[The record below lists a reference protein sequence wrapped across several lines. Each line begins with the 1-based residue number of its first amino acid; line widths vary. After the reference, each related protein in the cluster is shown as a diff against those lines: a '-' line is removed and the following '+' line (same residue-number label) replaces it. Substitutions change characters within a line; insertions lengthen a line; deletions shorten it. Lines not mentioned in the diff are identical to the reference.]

1 MEIVNQIE
9 SLEGIEQLCIDEC
22 EKELFQNI
30 EKQLPI
36 RITSHYLKQIDWT
49 NLDDPI
55 RKICIPTI
63 RELDTA
69 GSLDTSGERS
79 YTVCNGLQHKYRETA
94 LVLFTNEC
102 ATYCRYCFRRRF
114 VGTNKE
120 EVMYDEGR
128 VINYIVNH
136 PEINNVLV
144 SGGDPLTS
152 ETRRLIGFT
161 KRLCNISSLNYI
173 RIGTKMPIVYP
184 KRVLDD
190 TEFLEGLKK
199 CSLKKQIIMVL
210 QCNHVRELSE
220 DTQKSISELQKAGV
234 ILRSQT
240 VLLKGVNNKASTLV
254 ELFNKLTAIG
264 VIPYYVFQCRPVKG
278 ICEEFQVSLI
288 EGNRIINEA
297 KASLNGMAKNFKYCM
312 SMIEGKIEI
321 IGILDNKMIFRY
333 HEAPIDKNVGKVF
346 LKEIEQNQCWLY

>member
-1 MEIVNQIE
+1 
-9 SLEGIEQLCIDEC
+9 
-22 EKELFQNI
+22 
-30 EKQLPI
+30 
-36 RITSHYLKQIDWT
+36 
-49 NLDDPI
+49 
-55 RKICIPTI
+55 
-63 RELDTA
+63 
-69 GSLDTSGERS
+69 
-79 YTVCNGLQHKYRETA
+79 
-94 LVLFTNEC
+94 
-102 ATYCRYCFRRRF
+102 
-114 VGTNKE
+114 
-120 EVMYDEGR
+120 
-128 VINYIVNH
+128 
-136 PEINNVLV
+136 
-144 SGGDPLTS
+144 
-152 ETRRLIGFT
+152 
-161 KRLCNISSLNYI
+161 
-173 RIGTKMPIVYP
+173 MPIVYP